1 MGSGKMALVTNHRAG
16 KTNTRDTR
24 PWRQGKADKAN
35 TARFLRR
42 QARAL
47 AHRLRRETP

>member
-1 MGSGKMALVTNHRAG
+1 VTNHRAG
-16 KTNTRDTR
+16 KTNTRDSR

-42 QARAL
+42 RAKRAALTAWREVRRTL
-47 AHRLRRETP
+47 AGE